1 MYILITCTFLLE
13 HRRVHLSVQFQK
25 QIHGSIHAREPRGSG
40 TSTSC
45 PECCANLRTS
55 NHQNQTPL
63 YAAAGMKLQRGH
75 FGQGG
80 HDTTTIVLLITIWGG
95 PEMAEKHCQY
105 GPDGPSLGGG
115 GGGGR
120 RGALLV

>member
-1 MYILITCTFLLE
+1 M
-13 HRRVHLSVQFQK
+13 HLSVQFQK

-45 PECCANLRTS
+45 LECCANLRTS
-55 NHQNQTPL
+55 NHQNQTAL
-63 YAAAGMKLQRGH
+63 YAAAGMKLQRETLVG
-75 FGQGG
+75 GG

-105 GPDGPSLGGG
+105 GLDGPSLGGG
-115 GGGGR
+115 RYRCNGPSGTLLMGSSIGR
-120 RGALLV
+120 SKNMNS